1 MAKLLLIFT
10 ANLQIVTSI
19 YIMICETLN
28 FLKYQNVFGQT
39 LPLRTT
45 CAQKGDPVSPV
56 KELNNCFSKSIPE
69 NVICDQAN
77 RAEDHMKKLK
87 KRTETICK
95 KMRYYLLV
103 VTYNTNF
110 KNLILILSFLICK
123 KSQFSY
129 TDSETLLSLF
139 KVNSK

>member
-56 KELNNCFSKSIPE
+56 KELNNCFSKSLPE
-69 NVICDQAN
+69 NVICDQGN
-77 RAEDHMKKLK
+77 RAVRSHEKVKEKDGHDMQGNEILF
-87 KRTETICK
+87 ISG
-95 KMRYYLLV
+95 YL
-103 VTYNTNF
+103 
-110 KNLILILSFLICK
+110 
-123 KSQFSY
+123 
-129 TDSETLLSLF
+129 
-139 KVNSK
+139 